1 MFRDLNAGVSP
12 RAFHVAL
19 GASLLLTF
27 SFAAAAHAEDSVQT
41 RRESLIRQIQALQNE
56 LAALDG
62 APTAH
67 FKPAMDNLTSVAT
80 SDGGATQVSEVLIQ
94 GAIRGVLERP
104 SGQTI
109 MSVTD
114 EQFEH
119 SAATNIGDILVMVPG
134 FTFAMGNGPRDVSVS
149 VRGSNARQTFG
160 IRNIQVFEDG
170 FPVTQPDGL
179 ARTDL
184 TDPHAYSRIDVVQGP
199 SSALYGNYA
208 TSGAVKFHTRTGRE
222 LQGVEVAVDVGSDR
236 YRNLFVSGGALGVRS
251 EFSGFASYV
260 SGDGYRQHTGYRT
273 TTINAL
279 ITYALT
285 SADRLTVKFINNDT
299 DADLSIR
306 QSLIQFRQNPYQTG
320 CEALAAVGCAS
331 VSLFTN
337 GVNGTRQN
345 VSAQVADLQR
355 NDRRTIVGLR
365 WEHDFTENATGR
377 AQLVWDNRD
386 IKQPTGAT
394 SAVGTFPS
402 FNLISEFT
410 RIGTFAGRPLVLFA
424 GAFFNYEDINSAT
437 YNVPASGTGTPGA
450 LTAYVGGTHA
460 NYGLRARVEF
470 DPIERVTL
478 AAGIGVE
485 RTRLRALQTIYA
497 YPTNATVTLTRITGD
512 RDYSNVAPDVALTY
526 RASDALTLRARIA
539 AGYGTPQATNLFI
552 TSAGVAGN
560 NTDLDAQTVV
570 GVDVGADVKLGQ
582 SFTGSVTL
590 FNESFHNELVSQSAG
605 VNLQNFTFNA
615 PRSRHR
621 GVEVAAG
628 WRPLPELLPGARLN
642 LSYLHNQQTYRRY
655 VERLSAG
662 AFSSSFDRSG
672 NSIPGVVPNYLN
684 ARVSYA
690 QPTGALEGFGGYI
703 EWNIKDDTYL
713 DNANLLKAPGY
724 SIVNLGAHYDPPEG
738 LGVVSKLSFYFTLQN
753 IADKVYVGSAS
764 NITNAISATT
774 GAQNGASVLEAATGS
789 IYSGTPRTLIAGVR
803 AKF

>member
-1 MFRDLNAGVSP
+1 MKSLV
-12 RAFHVAL
+12 L
-19 GASLLLTF
+19 ASTAAACLAAP
-27 SFAAAAHAEDSVQT
+27 SFALAADADGTTTSVQA
-41 RRESLIRQIQALQNE
+41 RRQAITRQIQALQNE
-56 LAALDG
+56 LATLDQTPIPASTG
-62 APTAH
+62 RAPAPESKLDRGDT
-67 FKPAMDNLTSVAT
+67 
-80 SDGGATQVSEVLIQ
+80 VSELV
-94 GAIRGVLERP
+94 VN
-104 SGQTI
+104 GQTLDVSDRPTGQTV
-109 MSVTD
+109 MSVTA
-114 EQFEH
+114 EQFAH
-119 SAATNIGDILVMVPG
+119 SPAVNIGDILVFVPG
-134 FTFAMGNGPRDVSVS
+134 VTFAMGNGPRDVSVS

-208 TSGAVKFHTRTGRE
+208 TSGAVKFYTRPGRE
-222 LQGVEVAVDVGSDR
+222 LQGVEAAFDVGSDR
-236 YRNLFVSGGALGVRS
+236 YRNLFVSGGALGERS

-273 TTINAL
+273 TTFNAL
-279 ITYALT
+279 ATYALT
-285 SADRLTVKFINNDT
+285 SADRITVKFINNDT

-337 GVNGTRQN
+337 GINGTRQN
-345 VSAQVADLQR
+345 VSAQAADLQR

-365 WEHDFTENATGR
+365 WEHDFAENTTGR

-402 FNLISEFT
+402 FNLIGDVT
-410 RIGTFAGRPLVLFA
+410 RIGTFAGRPSVLFA

-437 YNVPASGTGTPGA
+437 YNVPASGTGAPGA

-460 NYGLRARVEF
+460 NYGLRARAEI

-478 AAGIGVE
+478 AAGLGVE
-485 RTRLRALQTIYA
+485 RTRLRALQILYA
-497 YPTNATVTLTRITGD
+497 YPTNATATLTRINGD
-512 RDYSNVAPDVALTY
+512 RDYSNIAPDVSLTF
-526 RASDALTLRARIA
+526 RASDALTLHARLA

-560 NTDLDAQTVV
+560 NTALDAQTVL
-570 GVDVGADVKLGQ
+570 GVDVGADVKLG
-582 SFTGSVTL
+582 SFTGSVTF

-605 VNLQNFTFNA
+605 ANLQNFTFNA

-621 GVEVAAG
+621 GMEVAAD

-642 LSYLHNQQTYRRY
+642 LSYLHNEQTYRRY
-655 VERLSAG
+655 AERLSAG

-672 NSIPGVVPNYLN
+672 NSIPGVIPNYLN

-690 QPTGALEGFGGYI
+690 QATGLLEGFGGYV

-738 LGVVSKLSFYFTLQN
+738 LGVVSKLSFFATLQN

-764 NITNAISATT
+764 NIANSISVAT
-774 GAQNGASVLEAATGS
+774 GVQNGASVLEGATGT